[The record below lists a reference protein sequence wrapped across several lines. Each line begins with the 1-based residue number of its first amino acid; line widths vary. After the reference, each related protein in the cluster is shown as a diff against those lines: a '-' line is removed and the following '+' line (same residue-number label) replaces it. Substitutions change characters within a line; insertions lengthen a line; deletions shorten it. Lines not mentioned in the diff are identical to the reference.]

1 MIALGSLLSWGN
13 SVYNNF
19 NNPNYTTGE
28 AITASVMDAVYYGFK
43 GIGTYLF
50 GKAVGDLAVAA
61 GISLGGALLLSTGS
75 IFLAVGVG
83 AITAIGIAAIGA
95 FAVNYLGERIDDLWE
110 WIKEQIFE

>member
-1 MIALGSLLSWGN
+1 MIVLGSFLSWGN

-28 AITASVMDAVYYGFK
+28 AITASVMDAVYYGLK
-43 GIGTYLF
+43 GIGTHWLG
-50 GKAVGDLAVAA
+50 GKIGAFALYA

-75 IFLAVGVG
+75 MLLAVGVG

-95 FAVNYLGERIDDLWE
+95 IAIYYLGEGFNWIYEKIKE
-110 WIKEQIFE
+110 WIFE